1 MKDTDKNDSNSIRPK
16 FKGGSPLAL
25 ESAKTTYLKNKDM
38 FKKINQKRLIFEE
51 DKDTSSLL
59 DENQLKK

>member
-1 MKDTDKNDSNSIRPK
+1 
-16 FKGGSPLAL
+16 
-25 ESAKTTYLKNKDM
+25 M
-38 FKKINQKRLIFEE
+38 FKQINKKQLIFEE